1 MLLADRP
8 LQEKDIEDPLA
19 AQSEDPH
26 SSQQQSAAADLS
38 HSESSDIEQEQ
49 EFISS
54 VVSQRQGLRVH
65 WGDLPKRTDEDPKG
79 ERGKTKRGKMQRNKG
94 DKEEIGGH
102 RNGDAETEGSIREDV
117 NGQESVSCRTGTGTD
132 TETPKVSL
140 DTDKHDR
147 EQLLEKPEELAVEEA
162 AAKLSLCSLSET
174 VPQTAPLPFDSTA
187 TQAEVLTFPQCQQT
201 NTSTESKHLPSST
214 PINPNQDSHN
224 TALTN
229 LNITQVGMSKRGAA
243 GLRDLLKNHTAA
255 GVKPDSIRLNLIECL
270 RRTLKEWSTD
280 VTLTFLYGAGHSLR
294 SPSADVE
301 EEKEEELDEDDL
313 DDEVNNEDSEGDDGG
328 LQKRA
333 SPAAPDYETLRKESQ
348 QLELRVK
355 EFYKGT
361 WIVSEEVEGPQG
373 DEVSGDIK
381 TRMIVNDRETAVF
394 VFSHTSRLFPHQVT
408 VRDQSAKDPV
418 LPLVDS
424 HSQHLIQKRITVEK
438 LTSWYVC
445 VLSFVSNRV
454 YLCIPLKI
462 FMHILFD
469 THACL
474 YPKTLIN

>member
-445 VLSFVSNRV
+445 
-454 YLCIPLKI
+454 
-462 FMHILFD
+462 
-469 THACL
+469 A
-474 YPKTLIN
+474 LICE

>member
-1 MLLADRP
+1 MFSGSFGEEVLLAERP

-26 SSQQQSAAADLS
+26 SSQQQFAAANLS

-49 EFISS
+49 EFVSS
-54 VVSQRQGLRVH
+54 VVSQRQGPRVH

-79 ERGKTKRGKMQRNKG
+79 ERGKTKTGKTQRSKG
-94 DKEEIGGH
+94 DKVEVGGH
-102 RNGDAETEGSIREDV
+102 RNGDAETEGRIREDV
-117 NGQESVSCRTGTGTD
+117 NRQESVSCKTGTD
-132 TETPKVSL
+132 AETAKVSL
-140 DTDKHDR
+140 DTDKHER
-147 EQLLEKPEELAVEEA
+147 EQVLEKPEEPTVAETTI
-162 AAKLSLCSLSET
+162 KLNLCSLSET
-174 VPQTAPLPFDSTA
+174 VPQTAPLPVDSTA
-187 TQAEVLTFPQCQQT
+187 TQAEALTRRQCQQS
-201 NTSTESKHLPSST
+201 NPSTEGKHLPSST
-214 PINPNQDSHN
+214 PIHPDQESHN

-255 GVKPDSIRLNLIECL
+255 GVKPDSIRLNLLECL

-294 SPSADVE
+294 SPSDDVK

-313 DDEVNNEDSEGDDGG
+313 DDEVTNEDSEGHDGR

-333 SPAAPDYETLRKESQ
+333 SSAAPDYKTLRKESQ

-373 DEVSGDIK
+373 DEVSGGGRKKED
-381 TRMIVNDRETAVF
+381 DRESQGDTGVN
-394 VFSHTSRLFPHQVT
+394 
-408 VRDQSAKDPV
+408 V
-418 LPLVDS
+418 LPHISIVSPPGDS
-424 HSQHLIQKRITVEK
+424 PGPECEGSSSAPR
-438 LTSWYVC
+438 
-445 VLSFVSNRV
+445 
-454 YLCIPLKI
+454 
-462 FMHILFD
+462 
-469 THACL
+469 
-474 YPKTLIN
+474 

>member
-1 MLLADRP
+1 MFSGSFGEEVLLAERP

-49 EFISS
+49 EFVSS
-54 VVSQRQGLRVH
+54 VVSQRQGPRVH
-65 WGDLPKRTDEDPKG
+65 WGDLPKRTDEYPKG
-79 ERGKTKRGKMQRNKG
+79 ERGKTNRGKTQRSKG
-94 DKEEIGGH
+94 DKVGVGGH
-102 RNGDAETEGSIREDV
+102 RNGDAEAEGRIREDV
-117 NGQESVSCRTGTGTD
+117 NRQESVSCKTGTD
-132 TETPKVSL
+132 AETPKVSL

-147 EQLLEKPEELAVEEA
+147 EQVLEKPEEPTMAEA
-162 AAKLSLCSLSET
+162 TAKLNLCSLSET
-174 VPQTAPLPFDSTA
+174 VPQTAPLPVDSTA
-187 TQAEVLTFPQCQQT
+187 TQAEVLNHGQCQQS
-201 NTSTESKHLPSST
+201 NPSTESTHLSSST

-243 GLRDLLKNHTAA
+243 GLRDLLKNHTSA
-255 GVKPDSIRLNLIECL
+255 GVKPDSIRLNLLECL

-294 SPSADVE
+294 SPSDGVK

-313 DDEVNNEDSEGDDGG
+313 DDEVINEDSEGDDGR
-328 LQKRA
+328 LQKRV
-333 SPAAPDYETLRKESQ
+333 SSAAPDYETLRKESH

-373 DEVSGDIK
+373 DEVSGGDRK
-381 TRMIVNDRETAVF
+381 KEDDRESQGDGGVN
-394 VFSHTSRLFPHQVT
+394 
-408 VRDQSAKDPV
+408 V
-418 LPLVDS
+418 LPHISIVSPPGDS
-424 HSQHLIQKRITVEK
+424 PGPECEGSSSAPH
-438 LTSWYVC
+438 
-445 VLSFVSNRV
+445 
-454 YLCIPLKI
+454 
-462 FMHILFD
+462 
-469 THACL
+469 
-474 YPKTLIN
+474 